1 MNSYF
6 RKLIAFYGDV
16 DPILSM
22 VHFPMSVKDAI
33 IYVGRSR
40 EISKKISEG
49 YFSERLVVIPSL
61 GKSAS
66 GVLGKSVAVMHQAY
80 TGQLTIDQ
88 LPRYVSGLD
97 DHNIRVEMLLHHTL
111 KDGGAV
117 SLHARPSGENLAIL
131 KLLGSKYVVN
141 FRHPADNMV
150 SIACGK
156 YDAKPNYSKDGNWAF
171 TYQDPIK
178 SSLYESEVD
187 VKNKIGYLIHTGFLA
202 STLSWITGWLQFR
215 DQQKS
220 IVNRYEDFVTDRR
233 YALDRIGKFLYGC
246 EINDSVI
253 EQCDN
258 VSNKWGQ
265 RKWVQSQE
273 ESNSKSGDRLASIS
287 SKGTTNKYP
296 FGWTGKIGV
305 WRDYYSKENKAAFT
319 SAVDGF
325 LRSHPK
331 ADILLD
337 FYPDLLDIN

>member
-33 IYVGRSR
+33 VYASRSR

-66 GVLGKSVAVMHQAY
+66 GVLGKSVAIMHQAY

-141 FRHPADNMV
+141 FRHPADNIV

-156 YDAKPNYSKDGNWAF
+156 YDAKPNYSEDGNWAF
-171 TYQDPIK
+171 TYQDPVK

-187 VKNKIGYLIHTGFLA
+187 VQNKIGYLIHTGFLA

-220 IVNRYEDFVTDRR
+220 IVNRYEDFVTNRR
-233 YALDRIGKFLYGC
+233 HALDRIGKFLYGDKRFC
-246 EINDSVI
+246 Y
-253 EQCDN
+253 
-258 VSNKWGQ
+258 
-265 RKWVQSQE
+265 R
-273 ESNSKSGDRLASIS
+273 AM
-287 SKGTTNKYP
+287 
-296 FGWTGKIGV
+296 
-305 WRDYYSKENKAAFT
+305 
-319 SAVDGF
+319 
-325 LRSHPK
+325 
-331 ADILLD
+331 
-337 FYPDLLDIN
+337 